1 MCEHNVNQEWSC
13 CPHSAAG
20 RVVLCRQDLGS
31 SKLRL
36 VSYTPPFSLLLSL
49 PPLSLLCILLAL
61 ASLPSWGLVTMVTG
75 GMLSSVAGWRYPH
88 AGSQRPSAQPLR
100 GGGVTPETLNNEQET
115 TPHDL
120 SLSLHSSLSR
130 LCSVLLSL
138 PSFSLS
144 LSLSSSAQDCLWTP
158 AAWMSHHWEPELFS
172 SSQPG

>member
-1 MCEHNVNQEWSC
+1 MCEHNLNQEWSC

-31 SKLRL
+31 SKLWL

-88 AGSQRPSAQPLR
+88 VGSQRPSAQPLR
-100 GGGVTPETLNNEQET
+100 GGGVSPETLNNEQET

-120 SLSLHSSLSR
+120 SLSPYIAHSHPV
-130 LCSVLLSL
+130 LCLAVSL
-138 PSFSLS
+138 PSLS